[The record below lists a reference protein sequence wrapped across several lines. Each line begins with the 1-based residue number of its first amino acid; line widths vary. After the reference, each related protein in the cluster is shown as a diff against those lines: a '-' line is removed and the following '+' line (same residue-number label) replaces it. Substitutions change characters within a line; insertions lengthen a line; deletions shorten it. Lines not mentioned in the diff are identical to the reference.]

1 MLRSELLKIS
11 KEVDTKC
18 KKLYNIIDINML
30 GNAELLKTAKIYT
43 LEIAAEAA
51 DIKDLAKSLERE
63 EDFYE

>member
-30 GNAELLKTAKIYT
+30 GSTELLKTAKIYT
-43 LEIAAEAA
+43 LEIAAAA
-51 DIKDLAKSLERE
+51 KDIEDLARALERE

>member
-30 GNAELLKTAKIYT
+30 GNSELLRTAKLYT
-43 LEIAAEAA
+43 LEIAAAA
-51 DIKDLAKSLERE
+51 KDIEDLAKALERE
-63 EDFYE
+63 DDFYE

>member
-30 GNAELLKTAKIYT
+30 GNTELLKTAKIYT
-43 LEIAAEAA
+43 LEIAAAA
-51 DIKDLAKSLERE
+51 KDIEDLARALERE